1 LQNRGLSKGKVCK
14 KKSEVKTKRI
24 KIYGFG
30 TAAVDF
36 RITVPDLGINYKEK
50 LLANEVNIIGGGS
63 VANCLVQVSRL
74 GGKSY
79 WLGKLGCDWIS
90 DRILEDFKKEGVN
103 CSRVIRD
110 TSLCSPFNVA
120 IYYVKN
126 YKRVGGYLLPNSLNY
141 ITKDDIIRFTNNF
154 KKGDWAI
161 VEIGEVNLKH
171 ILNFCEVAK
180 DKGVKL
186 VVDVDLDP
194 IKQCGGNIKIIK
206 KIFEKADFL
215 VPNKFA
221 MKSIYPNIINPKD
234 LVRNLIQEFKV
245 TTIVTAGS
253 DGVYYSDVNGP
264 IKKQEIFKLKVVDT
278 IGAGD
283 AFHGGL
289 IFALAKNKRLS
300 DAIKIGSKCAAAN
313 CRIRGT
319 RSGMLNFEELNKKDF
334 IL

>member
-1 LQNRGLSKGKVCK
+1 LQNRGLSKDKVCK

-74 GGKSY
+74 GGKAY

-90 DRILEDFKKEGVN
+90 DRILEDFKKGGVN

-110 TSLCSPFNVA
+110 ASLCSPFNVA

-221 MKSIYPNIINPKD
+221 MKSIYPNIINPKV
-234 LVRNLIQEFKV
+234 LVRNLIKEFKV

-253 DGVYYSDVNGP
+253 DGVYYGDVNGP

-313 CRIRGT
+313 CRIRDT